1 MGYGICRVQK
11 VKAAAVGSMQYH
23 NDRLPGEHSNP
34 NIDHSKRGDNAEF
47 IKHGSYR
54 AEVNDRIERFRKSD
68 RKVRKDAVV
77 LVEGVMTASPEFF
90 EGKSRDEV
98 MAFFRDGFDFVKSEV
113 GEGNM
118 VHFTVHM
125 DESTPH
131 AHFGFT
137 PIKDGTLS
145 WKNYFDGRDALRGWQ
160 DRFFEKVS
168 KPWGLER
175 GEKATGRTHKDAAQM
190 RRDAERELH
199 EVQGQVDVK
208 RTELDATNRDLAES
222 TERLECLR
230 QEIEELEPAAQTVAE
245 SVRTLWKAR
254 SNGSREEELGRD
266 IEGLRTRISDLSS
279 QIADVDRRA
288 DEIERGLPILRARC
302 ASLGERFE
310 FARAGVVKALEGLRE
325 VPNIVSEWAQEL
337 ARKIG
342 KHLFDPNSI
351 DYLSRE
357 MREAALPLE
366 ALSRSH
372 EAPTRSR
379 GHGAR

>member
-23 NDRLPGEHSNP
+23 NDRLHGEHSNP

-175 GEKATGRTHKDAAQM
+175 GEKDTGRTHKDAAQM

-245 SVRTLWKAR
+245 GVRTLWKAR

-337 ARKIG
+337 ARKMG

-357 MREAALPLE
+357 MREAARPLE

>member
-54 AEVNDRIERFRKSD
+54 ADVNDRIERFRKSD

-175 GEKATGRTHKDAAQM
+175 GEKDTGRTHKDAAQM
-190 RRDAERELH
+190 RRDAEREI
-199 EVQGQVDVK
+199 K
-208 RTELDATNRDLAES
+208 ELDKRK
-222 TERLECLR
+222 ECLR
-230 QEIEELEPAAQTVAE
+230 QEVEEMEAATPSLSE
-245 SVRTLWKAR
+245 GVRTLWKAR
-254 SNGSREEELGRD
+254 SDGSREDALESDL
-266 IEGLRTRISDLSS
+266 EGLRSQISDLSS
-279 QIADVDRRA
+279 QITDVDRRA
-288 DEIERGLPILRARC
+288 DEIERGLPALRARC
-302 ASLGERFE
+302 ERARERFGLVE
-310 FARAGVVKALEGLRE
+310 QRVTAAIQRLRE
-325 VPNIVSEWAQEL
+325 VPNIVSEWAQEI
-337 ARKIG
+337 ARRLG
-342 KHLFDPNSI
+342 KRVYDPNS
-351 DYLSRE
+351 LEHMARQAREVAHGMSRE
-357 MREAALPLE
+357 RGWEPQNRGW
-366 ALSRSH
+366 SR
-372 EAPTRSR
+372 
-379 GHGAR
+379 

>member
-145 WKNYFDGRDALRGWQ
+145 WKNYDSSGRSASHGAWSAARRTLGAPTRTRRRCGAMPS
-160 DRFFEKVS
+160 EKSRSWTSGRSVFGKKS
-168 KPWGLER
+168 KRWKPLLQASQKASER
-175 GEKATGRTHKDAAQM
+175 SG
-190 RRDAERELH
+190 
-199 EVQGQVDVK
+199 
-208 RTELDATNRDLAES
+208 
-222 TERLECLR
+222 RLEAMEAEKR
-230 QEIEELEPAAQTVAE
+230 SLE
-245 SVRTLWKAR
+245 AR
-254 SNGSREEELGRD
+254 L
-266 IEGLRTRISDLSS
+266 
-279 QIADVDRRA
+279 
-288 DEIERGLPILRARC
+288 
-302 ASLGERFE
+302 
-310 FARAGVVKALEGLRE
+310 KALEG
-325 VPNIVSEWAQEL
+325 EL
-337 ARKIG
+337 ATSQARLRTATAEQKA
-342 KHLFDPNSI
+342 
-351 DYLSRE
+351 LSEGCQRCE
-357 MREAALPLE
+357 QGIANLQNDLTILE
-366 ALSRSH
+366 A
-372 EAPTRSR
+372 E
-379 GHGAR
+379 